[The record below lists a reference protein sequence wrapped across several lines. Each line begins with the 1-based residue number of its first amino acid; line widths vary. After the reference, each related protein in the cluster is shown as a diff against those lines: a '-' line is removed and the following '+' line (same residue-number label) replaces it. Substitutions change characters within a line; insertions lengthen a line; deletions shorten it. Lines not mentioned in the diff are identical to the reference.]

1 MDSSEFKF
9 PVFLPVS
16 LACVSSFL
24 PLFLCTSTVTYFDF
38 DPDDTVRIPEQ
49 LPCRVA
55 RMLITVSVSVRLPE
69 REQDYYHLLYQHHVI
84 LTASSAPSPM
94 SSTHGATTPFLFPA
108 LL

>member
-38 DPDDTVRIPEQ
+38 DPDDAVRIPEQ
-49 LPCRVA
+49 TSLLGGPHAYNRFSQRV
-55 RMLITVSVSVRLPE
+55 P
-69 REQDYYHLLYQHHVI
+69 Y
-84 LTASSAPSPM
+84 
-94 SSTHGATTPFLFPA
+94 
-108 LL
+108 